1 MWPRGMGLEVRWV
14 GDDKQPGDILVIC
27 SQNALHAV
35 DMTIVVE
42 ARNQGYECSWEDAN
56 GLA

>member
-1 MWPRGMGLEVRWV
+1 LEVRRV
-14 GDDKQPGDILVIC
+14 GEDNQPGDILVIC
-27 SQNALHAV
+27 SQNALPAV